1 MIEFSLNG
9 KEPKRENTASSFEK
23 VPKDFTEGDLEIE
36 NIEIQE
42 TEEDIVFQMKFRGG
56 GDRISELVNNFYQEK
71 QNEIRQSLG
80 TEEFGIILDGD
91 AQKLVVQ
98 IILPKNASEE
108 KKQTAIEEKKQT
120 AINILEEFKQK
131 LEEFKQKNITELP
144 EEKNKQ

>member
-1 MIEFSLNG
+1 MIMIEFSLNG
-9 KEPKRENTASSFEK
+9 KESKRENTTSSFEK
-23 VPKDFTEGDLEIE
+23 VPKNFAEGDLKIE

-71 QNEIRQSLG
+71 QKEIKQSLG

-91 AQKLVVQ
+91 AQKLVAQ

-108 KKQTAIEEKKQT
+108 KKQTAIK
-120 AINILEEFKQK
+120 ILEEFKQ
-131 LEEFKQKNITELP
+131 ELLSNL
-144 EEKNKQ
+144 KSS